1 MIFNYFIFL
10 ALIGLCVLYSMWSS
24 VSEAKVKQME
34 RRNRTINKVVEKGY
48 KISKRWDCNAITI
61 FSDKKKRV
69 LSFLV
74 MAWRKDTVYDIPI
87 DDIKEITIDTVGVV
101 KKSAI
106 KYLITQVCLNIKTEK
121 GDYVLRTLYVK
132 GLGLKK
138 NSPHVIYAEKCAEEI
153 RDYVYSLKNIEVPKE
168 KKEEK

>member
-10 ALIGLCVLYSMWSS
+10 ALVGLCVLYNLWSS
-24 VSEAKVKQME
+24 SSEAKVKQME

-74 MAWRKDTVYDIPI
+74 MAWRKDTIYDISI
-87 DDIKEITIDTVGVV
+87 DNIKEITIDTVGIV
-101 KKSAI
+101 KRSKIKS
-106 KYLITQVCLNIKTEK
+106 LITQVCLNVKTEN
-121 GDYVLRTLYVK
+121 GDYILRTLYVK

-168 KKEEK
+168 NEEEK

>member
-1 MIFNYFIFL
+1 MVLNYFIFI
-10 ALIGLCVLYSMWSS
+10 ALIGACILYSMWSS
-24 VSEAKVKQME
+24 VSEAKVKYMD
-34 RRNRTINKVVEKGY
+34 RRNKTIDKVVEKGY

-61 FSDKKKRV
+61 FSDKKKRL

-74 MAWRKDTVYDIPI
+74 MAWRKDTVYDISI
-87 DDIKEITIDTVGVV
+87 DDIKEITINTIGIV
-101 KKSAI
+101 KRSKIKS
-106 KYLITQVCLNIKTEK
+106 LITQVCLNVKTEN

-153 RDYVYSLKNIEVPKE
+153 RNYVYSLKNIEVPKE
-168 KKEEK
+168 NEEEK

>member
-1 MIFNYFIFL
+1 
-10 ALIGLCVLYSMWSS
+10 
-24 VSEAKVKQME
+24 ME

-61 FSDKKKRV
+61 FSDKKKRL

-74 MAWRKDTVYDIPI
+74 MAWRKDTVYDISI
-87 DDIKEITIDTVGVV
+87 DNIKEITIDTVGVV
-101 KKSAI
+101 KRSKIKS
-106 KYLITQVCLNIKTEK
+106 LITQVCLNIKTEN

-153 RDYVYSLKNIEVPKE
+153 RDYVYNLKNIEIPKE
-168 KKEEK
+168 NKEEK

>member
-1 MIFNYFIFL
+1 
-10 ALIGLCVLYSMWSS
+10 
-24 VSEAKVKQME
+24 ME

-74 MAWRKDTVYDIPI
+74 MAWRKDTIYDISI
-87 DDIKEITIDTVGVV
+87 DNIKEITIDTVGIV
-101 KKSAI
+101 KRSKIKS
-106 KYLITQVCLNIKTEK
+106 LITQVCLNVKTEN
-121 GDYVLRTLYVK
+121 GDYILRTLYVK

-153 RDYVYSLKNIEVPKE
+153 RDYFYSLKNIEVPKE
-168 KKEEK
+168 NEEEK